1 MRHTSAMAK
10 AHDTWKVLPHRPI
23 EEVAENLWRVEGSLE
38 HMPLRR
44 VMTIAR
50 REDGDLVVHNAMAL
64 DDESM
69 ARIDAWGRVGF
80 VVVPNGYHRLDARVY
95 KDRYPAARVL
105 CPRGSRRKVE
115 EVVAVE
121 GAYEDFPAD
130 DTIGFET
137 LDGVGDAEGVML
149 VRSRDG
155 VTLVFNDAVFN
166 MPHAPGFAGWV
177 VRHITQSSGGPR
189 VSRLFKLFAVKDRA
203 AYRAHLLRLADV
215 PALRRMIVSHHEM
228 VHDDAGAALRRAAAT
243 L

>member
-1 MRHTSAMAK
+1 MAK

-23 EEVAENLWRVEGSLE
+23 EEVTENLWRVEGELE
-38 HMPLRR
+38 GMPLRR

-50 REDGDLVVHNAMAL
+50 REDGDLVIHNAMAL

-80 VVVPNGYHRLDARVY
+80 ILVPNGFHRLDAHVY

-105 CPRGSRRKVE
+105 CPRGARRKVE

-130 DTIGFET
+130 PTITLET
-137 LDGVGDAEGVML
+137 LDGVGDQEGVMI

-166 MPHAPGFAGWV
+166 MPHGRGFTGWIF
-177 VRHITQSSGGPR
+177 RHVTQSTGGPR
-189 VSRLFKLFAVKDRA
+189 VSRIAKLFVLKDRA
-203 AYRAHLLRLADV
+203 AFRAHLLRLADT
-215 PALRRMIVSHHEM
+215 PALQRMIVSHHEM
-228 VHDDAGAALRRAAAT
+228 VPDDAGAALRQAAAT
-243 L
+243 V